1 MKGFKPYKDVPD
13 ETEIRRR
20 FHGRINIFFFS
31 AFLIF
36 CVIIVRMAILQFV
49 EGPELA
55 SQETGGEQKHFPLQP
70 IRGSIIDASGTKLA
84 YSTASNSLYITLM
97 KDYSKKTDKG
107 KENRPEAEEMA
118 KRLVQAFNKYGD
130 PKAEPITVKKVIK
143 DLDLEYIKH
152 HGYEPR
158 RIKTDLTKEEIAYF
172 MENRAKFPGIQIVE
186 ENVRHYDPD
195 TVAVQTIG
203 YLKKFRGSK
212 DLKVYEA
219 IDQSNKDQKNPGL
232 IYTEEEWIGY
242 DGLEQMFQEELR
254 GKSGYLNIPI
264 NPQNM
269 VDGVPTMVAPEKGLD
284 IHTTIHKDIQLA
296 TEQAIMDQLQY
307 LHTHPVS
314 GKLHKEALTGY
325 AVAMEVDTGNV
336 VAMASMPDYDSNVR
350 VNGGKITPD
359 IVDSSGNGTIT
370 IYGSGRSG
378 NGFESTIYLGSVIK
392 PLTVLI
398 GLNEGLFGL
407 NETYPDKGYALIG
420 REGYEKSIS
429 NSGGHRNGPI
439 KPQQAIQ
446 QSSNAFMIDMIGKR
460 LVNKYG
466 GEKGVT
472 VWEKYMMQFGLGVTT
487 GSGLPGEFKGRGEYT
502 NTEAAGSNLAAL
514 AYASFGQMGKYTPLQ
529 LAQYTV
535 MLANEGKRVKPQ
547 LVSKITD
554 QEGKVVKEFGREVL
568 NEVEFPKAY
577 WQTIKRGMNTQGL
590 AAFED
595 FKYDFAR
602 KTGTS
607 EQEAKVNG
615 TWRKID
621 NGVFIAFAPRDNPKL
636 AVAVVVPEGGFGSQS
651 AAPIARKI
659 FDAYDEVYGLDGT
672 PHPKK
677 TEEQTK
683 DGGEEETGDNR

>member
-1 MKGFKPYKDVPD
+1 
-13 ETEIRRR
+13 
-20 FHGRINIFFFS
+20 
-31 AFLIF
+31 
-36 CVIIVRMAILQFV
+36 
-49 EGPELA
+49 
-55 SQETGGEQKHFPLQP
+55 
-70 IRGSIIDASGTKLA
+70 
-84 YSTASNSLYITLM
+84 M

-254 GKSGYLNIPI
+254 GKSGYLSIPI

-269 VDGVPTMVAPEKGLD
+269 VDGVPTMIAPEKGLD

-314 GKLHKEALTGY
+314 GKLHKDALTGY

-350 VNGGKITPD
+350 VNGGKITQD
-359 IVDSSGNGTIT
+359 VVDSSGNGLL
-370 IYGSGRSG
+370 RSMDQVAR
-378 NGFESTIYLGSVIK
+378 ETA
-392 PLTVLI
+392 
-398 GLNEGLFGL
+398 LN
-407 NETYPDKGYALIG
+407 P
-420 REGYEKSIS
+420 
-429 NSGGHRNGPI
+429 
-439 KPQQAIQ
+439 
-446 QSSNAFMIDMIGKR
+446 
-460 LVNKYG
+460 
-466 GEKGVT
+466 
-472 VWEKYMMQFGLGVTT
+472 
-487 GSGLPGEFKGRGEYT
+487 
-502 NTEAAGSNLAAL
+502 
-514 AYASFGQMGKYTPLQ
+514 
-529 LAQYTV
+529 
-535 MLANEGKRVKPQ
+535 
-547 LVSKITD
+547 
-554 QEGKVVKEFGREVL
+554 
-568 NEVEFPKAY
+568 
-577 WQTIKRGMNTQGL
+577 
-590 AAFED
+590 
-595 FKYDFAR
+595 
-602 KTGTS
+602 
-607 EQEAKVNG
+607 
-615 TWRKID
+615 
-621 NGVFIAFAPRDNPKL
+621 
-636 AVAVVVPEGGFGSQS
+636 
-651 AAPIARKI
+651 
-659 FDAYDEVYGLDGT
+659 
-672 PHPKK
+672 
-677 TEEQTK
+677 
-683 DGGEEETGDNR
+683 

>member
-1 MKGFKPYKDVPD
+1 MKGFKIYKDVPD
-13 ETEIRRR
+13 ETEMKRRYN
-20 FHGRINIFFFS
+20 GRINIFFFS

-36 CVIIVRMAILQFV
+36 CVIIIRMAILQFV

-107 KENRPEAEEMA
+107 KANRPEAVEMA
-118 KRLVQAFNKYGD
+118 RQIVQAFNKYGD
-130 PKAEPITVKKVIK
+130 PEAEPITVKKVID
-143 DLDLEYIKH
+143 DLDLEYNKQ

-172 MENRAKFPGIQIVE
+172 MENRAKFPGVQIVE

-203 YLKKFRGSK
+203 YLRKFGGSK
-212 DLKVYEA
+212 SVKDYEV

-232 IYTEEEWIGY
+232 IYTEEESVGY
-242 DGLEQMFQEELR
+242 DGLERMFQEELR
-254 GKSGYLNIPI
+254 GKSGYLSIPI

-269 VDGVPTMVAPEKGLD
+269 VDGVPTMVPPEKGLN

-314 GKLHKEALTGY
+314 GKLHKDALTGY

-336 VAMASMPDYDSNVR
+336 VAMASMPDYDPNDGL
-350 VNGGKITPD
+350 NMD
-359 IVDSSGNGTIT
+359 ASGNGTIT

-378 NGFESTIYLGSVIK
+378 NGFESMIYLGSVIK

-398 GLNEGLFGL
+398 GLNEGLFGP
-407 NETYPDKGYALIG
+407 NETYPDQGFASIG
-420 REGYEKSIS
+420 REGSETRIS
-429 NSGGHRNGPI
+429 NSSGHRNGPI
-439 KPQQAIQ
+439 KPQLAIQ
-446 QSSNAFMIDMIGKR
+446 QSSNAFMIDMIGKK
-460 LVNKYG
+460 LNNKYRG
-466 GEKGVT
+466 DKGVE
-472 VWEKYMMQFGLGVTT
+472 VWDQYMKKFGLGVNT
-487 GSGLPGEFKGRGEYT
+487 GSGLPGELEGRGEYT
-502 NTEAAGSNLAAL
+502 NTKAAGSNLAAL

-554 QEGKVVKEFGREVL
+554 QEGNVVKEFGREVL
-568 NEVEFPKAY
+568 NEVDFPKAY

-590 AAFED
+590 AAFGD

-615 TWRKID
+615 KWRKID

-677 TEEQTK
+677 TEEQKK
-683 DGGEEETGDNR
+683 DSGEDETEDNR